1 MRTSRVGLL
10 LVLIPTIGSAA
21 FLIADAAQRNDPP
34 PAPKAIEAPPSTS
47 DESVDDSHSQAP
59 PQQHSDGEVIGIPLL
74 A

>member
-21 FLIADAAQRNDPP
+21 FLIADAAQRNAPP
-34 PAPKAIEAPPSTS
+34 PAPKVIEAPPSS
-47 DESVDDSHSQAP
+47 PDESAGDSQSQAP
-59 PQQHSDGEVIGIPLL
+59 PQQPSDGEVIGIPLL